1 MLFFGVAE
9 EIENSYVLEKLP
21 ELLRQ
26 EDLTILFICV
36 LSPDLWHEYP
46 DIDFEFLTT
55 SFVVKTDTSS
65 KNLFLPQ
72 GTIFSRL
79 YSKWTSPGFKQNQN
93 VAGGRL
99 QCL

>member
-46 DIDFEFLTT
+46 DID
-55 SFVVKTDTSS
+55 S
-65 KNLFLPQ
+65 
-72 GTIFSRL
+72 
-79 YSKWTSPGFKQNQN
+79 
-93 VAGGRL
+93 
-99 QCL
+99 